1 MTITK
6 VEKPI
11 PLYVGNSYLSFNS
24 LIKRCCTKMK
34 IQYVDLT
41 DNGDGM
47 SVISVKLL
55 PFSYIIL

>member
-11 PLYVGNSYLSFNS
+11 PLHSYLSFNS

-47 SVISVKLL
+47 RVIAVKLL